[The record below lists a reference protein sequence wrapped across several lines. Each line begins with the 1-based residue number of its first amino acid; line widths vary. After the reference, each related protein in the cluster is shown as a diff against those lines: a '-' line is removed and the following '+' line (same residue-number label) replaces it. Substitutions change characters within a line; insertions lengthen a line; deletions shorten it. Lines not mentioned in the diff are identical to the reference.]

1 MQLGLLTLS
10 VILQF
15 TAAILAW
22 RLVIITSR
30 QLAWSVFAAA
40 ITLIAI
46 CWSMELVSAW
56 KSGDVSAL
64 TPAIFTLPISFLI
77 LIGVAR
83 FGPMLQRLEDSHTL
97 LQSLNI
103 SLELEIAERERAEAD
118 LKRTEARWRG
128 AVEGLQEAFALY
140 DHDNKLVYWNDD
152 WARLHPQAV
161 HVIREG
167 MPYEELV
174 ETQIRS
180 GSIPSAIGRED
191 EFIKERIA
199 LHEKPQGEM
208 LREYADGTWFIIKES
223 RTDDGGYVATNTD
236 ITELNKT
243 EARLVESERRMS
255 HLVEALQDGFA
266 LFDPEDRLVMW
277 NNSWYERHRGISNAI
292 KVGTTFEELSRAMMA
307 SQQIPEAIGREDAY
321 VAERVNAHKNPGP
334 PMQRK
339 MNDGRW
345 YIITEIHTED
355 GGILSLQSDITD
367 IKSAEENAERLR
379 LEAELANQA
388 KSSLL
393 VNMSHELRTPL
404 NAIIGFSQ
412 ILEQEL
418 FGPLGND
425 RYRDYASDVNNAGQ
439 HLLSLINDL
448 LDISKI
454 ELGEAELAEAEVNL
468 QDGLGSC
475 VRMLEQRAI
484 KTGVSVTLDIAPQ
497 SLALRV
503 DERRLKQIVLNIAG
517 NAVKFSQE
525 KNVVAIRAT
534 LLESGA
540 CQISV
545 EDHGA
550 GISEDDLLRVTEPF
564 YQTNGTY
571 ARQTDGIGLGLY
583 IAKSL
588 CSLHDAELTFES
600 TLGKGTTVSVTFPPE
615 RTIPAES
622 DQHAAE

>member
-1 MQLGLLTLS
+1 MP
-10 VILQF
+10 
-15 TAAILAW
+15 
-22 RLVIITSR
+22 
-30 QLAWSVFAAA
+30 FA
-40 ITLIAI
+40 
-46 CWSMELVSAW
+46 
-56 KSGDVSAL
+56 
-64 TPAIFTLPISFLI
+64 
-77 LIGVAR
+77 
-83 FGPMLQRLEDSHTL
+83 
-97 LQSLNI
+97 
-103 SLELEIAERERAEAD
+103 
-118 LKRTEARWRG
+118 
-128 AVEGLQEAFALY
+128 
-140 DHDNKLVYWNDD
+140 
-152 WARLHPQAV
+152 
-161 HVIREG
+161 
-167 MPYEELV
+167 ELV
-174 ETQIRS
+174 EVQIKS
-180 GSIPSAIGRED
+180 GSVPAAIGHEE

-199 LHEKPQGEM
+199 LHETPQGEM
-208 LREYADGTWFIIKES
+208 LREYADGTWFIVKES

-236 ITELNKT
+236 ITELKRT
-243 EARLVESERRMS
+243 EGRLVESERRMRQ
-255 HLVEALQDGFA
+255 LVEALQDGFA
-266 LFDPEDRLVMW
+266 LFDPDDRLIMW
-277 NNSWYERHRGISNAI
+277 NNSWFERHLGISNAV
-292 KVGTTFEELSRAMMA
+292 KVGATFEELSRAMMV
-307 SQQIPEAIGREDAY
+307 SQQIPEVIGREDAY
-321 VAERVNAHKNPGP
+321 VAERVHAHKNPGP

-454 ELGEAELAEAEVNL
+454 ELGEAELAEAEINL
-468 QDGLGSC
+468 QECLGSC
-475 VRMLEQRAI
+475 ARMIEQRAV
-484 KTGVSVTLDIAPQ
+484 KTGVSVTLDIAPRP
-497 SLALRV
+497 LVLRV

-525 KNVVAIRAT
+525 NGLVSIRAI

-540 CQISV
+540 CQFSV

-588 CSLHDAELTFES
+588 CGLHDAELTFES
-600 TLGKGTTVSVTFPPE
+600 KLGKGTTVAVTFPPE
-615 RTIPAES
+615 RTIRTES
-622 DQHAAE
+622 DQHVAE